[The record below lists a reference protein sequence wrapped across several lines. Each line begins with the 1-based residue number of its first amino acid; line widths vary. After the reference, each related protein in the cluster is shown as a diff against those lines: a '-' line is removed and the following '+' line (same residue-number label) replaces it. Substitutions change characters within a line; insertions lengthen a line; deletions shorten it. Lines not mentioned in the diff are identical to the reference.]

1 MPAATAVMYTRH
13 FSFLT
18 SVINVL
24 AWMTTDIARKY
35 PDLLCA

>member
-18 SVINVL
+18 SVISAL
-24 AWMTTDIARKY
+24 AQIATDIAGKY
-35 PDLLCA
+35 PDLLCV